1 MFLPWI
7 IACLIEKSADALD
20 ARLKQN
26 MNLTDQRGRIKYIE
40 MVRAGKFSRLSVA
53 YRDFSRATQIQK
65 GVHGV
70 IQRLLV
76 EIKLEKC

>member
-1 MFLPWI
+1 
-7 IACLIEKSADALD
+7 
-20 ARLKQN
+20 

-65 GVHGV
+65 GVRGA